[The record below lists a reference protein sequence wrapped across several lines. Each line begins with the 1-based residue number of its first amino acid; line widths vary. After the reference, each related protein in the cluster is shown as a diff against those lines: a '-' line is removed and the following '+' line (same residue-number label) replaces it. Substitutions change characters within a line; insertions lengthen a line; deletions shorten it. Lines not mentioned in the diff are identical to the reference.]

1 MVLQPDTVQYD
12 KYNAVSYSI
21 TEYNIIHHYN
31 TIVVQYNSY
40 KYHTVQYS
48 FGQYSIEHYQTKIV
62 GKNNNNSKS
71 INPNSKT
78 NIITD
83 GVMNFLGAIV
93 DINKTLEKAQE
104 RLPDIKTLLRS
115 FF

>member
-48 FGQYSIEHYQTKIV
+48 VVWYNEV
-62 GKNNNNSKS
+62 W
-71 INPNSKT
+71 
-78 NIITD
+78 
-83 GVMNFLGAIV
+83 
-93 DINKTLEKAQE
+93 
-104 RLPDIKTLLRS
+104 
-115 FF
+115 